1 MPSIEE
7 LANAADIIVQGYAF
21 IDKGEGITVINL
33 HNTKHAAY
41 FYNDEMVEIT
51 MDDIEAY
58 KVSKLYKDNVKYME
72 RNYAKILWF

>member
-33 HNTKHAAY
+33 HNTKQAAY
-41 FYNDEMVEIT
+41 FYNDEMVETT

-72 RNYAKILWF
+72 KNYAKIL